1 MHIYQVYPKY
11 WWENNVEDLELIMSI
26 YNFLEYSSNYS
37 DTTRSLL
44 FHSKDEATNFNNDI
58 ADTTD
63 FKTLKYKTKI
73 MEETQAKK
81 VNRILKGTTI
91 AVPLKYLINFW
102 RQLEMLFINCKVEF
116 KT

>member
-11 WWENNVEDLELIMSI
+11 WRENNVEDLELIMSI

-44 FHSKDEATNFNNDI
+44 FYSKDEATNFNNDI

-63 FKTLKYKTKI
+63 FKALKYKTKI
-73 MEETQAKK
+73 MGETEA
-81 VNRILKGTTI
+81 
-91 AVPLKYLINFW
+91 
-102 RQLEMLFINCKVEF
+102 
-116 KT
+116 

>member
-37 DTTRSLL
+37 DTAGSLL
-44 FHSKDEATNFNNDI
+44 FHSKDEATNFDI

-63 FKTLKYKTKI
+63 LKLSSI
-73 MEETQAKK
+73 
-81 VNRILKGTTI
+81 RLK
-91 AVPLKYLINFW
+91 
-102 RQLEMLFINCKVEF
+102 
-116 KT
+116 

>member
-1 MHIYQVYPKY
+1 
-11 WWENNVEDLELIMSI
+11 MSI
-26 YNFLEYSSNYS
+26 YNFLEYKSNYS

-63 FKTLKYKTKI
+63 FKALKYKTKI
-73 MEETQAKK
+73 MGETQAKK

>member
-1 MHIYQVYPKY
+1 
-11 WWENNVEDLELIMSI
+11 MSI
-26 YNFLEYSSNYS
+26 YNFLEYKSNYS